1 MTEWDSAPKDASQNV
16 NTWDFSKKIWDPR
29 KKLIVLGKKWICSG
43 RTNWIFAPKNCGR
56 RPCVLPSGVD
66 LLKNDREF
74 GQLKKTA
81 IACRKKHGFIT
92 LGNVTFSCQFY
103 VCCLTVITNSSSN
116 YGKLPWTCRFGTTD
130 REQGIGVFVSELFS
144 ISLLTIDNIYIHDSA
159 NFPNII
165 TIDGVESHVL
175 LVS

>member
-1 MTEWDSAPKDASQNV
+1 MGSEEETYC
-16 NTWDFSKKIWDPR
+16 PR
-29 KKLIVLGKKWICSG
+29 KKMDLFRKNKLDFCTKKLRKAAMRASLWCWFAKKWQGI
-43 RTNWIFAPKNCGR
+43 RPVKKNRYC
-56 RPCVLPSGVD
+56 L
-66 LLKNDREF
+66 
-74 GQLKKTA
+74 Q
-81 IACRKKHGFIT
+81 KKHGFIT